1 MIHVEPRFKTVEDLE
16 KKINECFESCF
27 EVDADT
33 EEKVQVEPFTITD
46 LAYALGMTRETLLR
60 YEDGS
65 HRSLD
70 DATNMAISDT
80 IKRAKTFIEGY
91 TERQLF
97 KLRNPAGAIFN
108 LINNY
113 KGWSNKQEV
122 IQTTQPVRISKDED
136 SCNIVL
142 DNWHKGLDIVNILEQ
157 GDKLTEN

>member
-1 MIHVEPRFKTVEDLE
+1 MEPKFKTAEELDA
-16 KKINECFESCF
+16 KINEYFESCMKT
-27 EVDADT
+27 D
-33 EEKVQVEPFTITD
+33 EKTGEKIQIEPLTVTD

-65 HRSLD
+65 HKSIN
-70 DATNMAISDT
+70 DATNMAISDS

-122 IQTTQPVRISKDED
+122 IQTTQPERITKEE
-136 SCNIVL
+136 L
-142 DNWHKGLDIVNILEQ
+142 
-157 GDKLTEN
+157 DKLDSE